1 MTALEWYVVL
11 AFFGLPSVALM
22 MGLLAGLLC
31 ERWRTRLLC
40 SDDGAGNRYWHVRP
54 CATAARTVVVS
65 ESPFVAVDLDAAG
78 RAVGLE
84 ECLLTAPEGGR

>member
-31 ERWRTRLLC
+31 ERWRGESLL
-40 SDDGAGNRYWHVRP
+40 
-54 CATAARTVVVS
+54 ARAS
-65 ESPFVAVDLDAAG
+65 LRDRGPHRRRERVAVC
-78 RAVGLE
+78 R
-84 ECLLTAPEGGR
+84 R